1 MATLADKAIQRAL
14 KAVNAFAGETYTFR
28 GVAVVG
34 VPDFN
39 LTQKDV
45 LKFEPGTIPSSV
57 VKIEIREEQIPE
69 GGSPVVGEY
78 LYSARQRYEI
88 FAIDYRD
95 NPSRTYILLCS
106 GSER

>member
-1 MATLADKAIQRAL
+1 MATPAERAIQRTL

-28 GVAVVG
+28 GVAVIA
-34 VPDFN
+34 VPDFS

-57 VKIEIREEQIPE
+57 VKIELREDQIQS
-69 GGSPVVGEY
+69 GGSPIVGEY
-78 LYSARQRYEI
+78 LYSDKQRYEI
-88 FAIDYRD
+88 FAVDYKD
-95 NPSRTYILLCS
+95 SPAKTYILLCS